1 MKAKKQKIK
10 KIAKEIGKK
19 ILIIS
24 LPILIFSGFLL
35 GSLYRY
41 EIKRSTSN
49 LIGSLSG
56 KTDVFED
63 TVHYLF
69 EETFRDIYIIKNS
82 NEFQNYVKSQNIPNK
97 LEVQHLFERYMLNK
111 EDYLQVRFIDLKGDE
126 VIRVERER
134 DRGIPGPTVDEE
146 LQSKKNRYYFE
157 NTMSIGASDIYV
169 SNLDLNIEFK
179 KIEEPHLPVIRFS
192 SPVENNKGEIIG
204 ILIINFTGQKFLD
217 TFENYLKINNP
228 LIEISLTDGNGY
240 YLFNRDKSKNFG
252 FMFDGDTKEYRLE
265 KEFPELWKMINSS
278 SEEHFETKERVFY
291 FKKIDPVFKKNIYFD
306 NKKFY
311 WNVVASLEKENLPE
325 LYPDI
330 FIFKKNIKIYI
341 LLGIFALSATIT
353 ALLQLKKKE
362 SIQLYLAELILG
374 YVDEAVLITDSKGNI
389 LDFNDEFLNF
399 TDIPKEEILSS
410 DTSLFELNVTHP
422 EIYKDIRKKIT
433 KGKKWTGELWLKKQ
447 DNSKYPAI
455 LTINNV
461 INPKNKNTE
470 YYVCV
475 IKDLTSEKQRE
486 AEIEYLLTHHSKT
499 RLPNENLIRQLID
512 EEIKNN
518 SGFSLIYI
526 KLKNYNDLEIKYNDE
541 FLSLIYENIIEK
553 IEFIVNEKENIAH
566 LSTDTFIAICKTST
580 NKLLLNK
587 SMIELFKGLKSSINI
602 KGVNVHLEFE
612 MGSVIFPEHGDSS
625 RELLKKALFS
635 IKALKF
641 YPERSYIIYHKSIE
655 KSVRRELDIE
665 ENLVS
670 ALENNEF
677 QVYFQPQID
686 SSTETINGLEALI
699 RWNSPILGNV
709 SPLEFIPIAEEKGM
723 INKIDMWVVGE
734 VARLT
739 KMLKLDEYK
748 EIKISVNLSAYD
760 FKNDFLVEDVVAIL
774 DFHGLDH
781 AQFEVELTEGT
792 LISDHE
798 YVSTKLEEFKMYGIT
813 VAIDDFGTGFSS
825 MSYLKKL
832 NFDKLKIDRS
842 FIKDYPKTDN
852 GSIAEVIS
860 YLAQKLN
867 VNLIAEGVETV
878 EQLKYLQS
886 IGCMNIQGYYYS
898 KPLSH
903 TDLDI
908 YLKEHL
914 GKKRLSENIS
924 EEY

>member
-10 KIAKEIGKK
+10 KTIREILKK

-24 LPILIFSGFLL
+24 LPILIISSLLL
-35 GSLYRY
+35 GSIYRY

-49 LIGSLSG
+49 LIGNLSG

-82 NEFQNYVKSQNIPNK
+82 NEFQNYVKNQNFENK

-111 EDYLQVRFIDLKGDE
+111 EDYLQVRFINPKGDE
-126 VIRVERER
+126 VIRVEREKGSGNIL
-134 DRGIPGPTVDEE
+134 DIPDEK
-146 LQSKKNRYYFE
+146 LQSKKNRYYFG
-157 NTMSIGASDIYV
+157 NTMSIEGSDIYV
-169 SNLDLNIEFK
+169 SNLDLNIEHK
-179 KIEEPHLPVIRFS
+179 KIEVPHLPVMRFS
-192 SPVENNKGEIIG
+192 SPVENNKGENIG
-204 ILIINFTGQKFLD
+204 ILIINFKGNKFLD
-217 TFENYLKINNP
+217 TFRNYLKINNP
-228 LIEISLTDGNGY
+228 LIQISLTDSNGY
-240 YLFNRDKSKNFG
+240 YLYNKDESKNFG
-252 FMFDGDTKEYRLE
+252 FMFEGEAKDYRLE
-265 KEFPELWKMINSS
+265 KESPKLWKMINSS
-278 SEEHFETKERVFY
+278 SEKNFETKDKVLY
-291 FKKIDPVFKKNIYFD
+291 FKKIDPQFKGHIYFD
-306 NKKFY
+306 NENFY
-311 WNVVASLEKENLPE
+311 WNVVASLKKEDLPK

-330 FIFKKNIKIYI
+330 FIFKKNIKLYI
-341 LLGIFALSATIT
+341 LLGILALSATIIT
-353 ALLQLKKKE
+353 LIHLKKRE
-362 SIQLYLAELILG
+362 SNQLYMAELILG
-374 YVDEAVLITDSKGNI
+374 YVDEAVLITDSAGNI

-399 TDIPKEEILSS
+399 TDLAKDEILKS

-422 EIYKDIRKKIT
+422 EIYDDIKKEMNQ
-433 KGKKWTGELWLKKQ
+433 GKKWAGELWLKKK

-461 INPKNKNTE
+461 RNPKNKNTE
-470 YYVCV
+470 HYVCV
-475 IKDLTSEKQRE
+475 IKDLTTEKQRE

-499 RLPNENLIRQLID
+499 KLPNENLMRQLID

-526 KLKNYNDLEIKYNDE
+526 KLKNYNDLEIKYTDE
-541 FLSLIYENIIEK
+541 FLNLIYENIIGK
-553 IEFIVNEKENIAH
+553 IESIVNEKENIAH
-566 LSTDTFIAICKTST
+566 LSKDTFIAICKTST

-587 SMIELFKGLKSSINI
+587 SMVELFKGLKSSINI
-602 KGVNVHLEFE
+602 KDIHVHLEFE

-625 RELLKKALFS
+625 RELLKKALFT

-641 YPERSYIIYHKSIE
+641 HPERNYIIYHNNIE

-665 ENLVS
+665 GNLVS
-670 ALENNEF
+670 AIENNEF

-699 RWNSPILGNV
+699 RWNNTSLGNV
-709 SPLEFIPIAEEKGM
+709 SPMEFIPLAEEKGI
-723 INKIDMWVVGE
+723 INKIDMWVVKE

-739 KMLKLDEYK
+739 KKLGLHK
-748 EIKISVNLSAYD
+748 EKGIKISINLSAHN

-774 DFHGLDH
+774 DFYGLDYN
-781 AQFEVELTEGT
+781 QFEVELTEGT
-792 LISDHE
+792 LISDHK
-798 YVSTKLEEFKMYGIT
+798 YVSTKLEEFKNYGIT

-842 FIKDYPKTDN
+842 FIKDYPKMDN

-860 YLAQKLN
+860 YLAKKLK

-886 IGCMNIQGYYYS
+886 IGCVNIQGYYYS
-898 KPLSH
+898 KPLSEN
-903 TDLDI
+903 DLEI
-908 YLKEHL
+908 YLKEHF
-914 GKKRLSENIS
+914 GKKRLS
-924 EEY
+924 